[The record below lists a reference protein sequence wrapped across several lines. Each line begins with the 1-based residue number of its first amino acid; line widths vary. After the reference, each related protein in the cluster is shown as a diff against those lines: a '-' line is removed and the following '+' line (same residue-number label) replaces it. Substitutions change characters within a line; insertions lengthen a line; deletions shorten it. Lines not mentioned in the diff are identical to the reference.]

1 MHKYFAYKA
10 CNTLIDLIIDYFKST
25 ISLISRNIRYIAR
38 YVLALVINYGI
49 ALMYMTD
56 LYVSTALDLITLTYL
71 NK

>member
-10 CNTLIDLIIDYFKST
+10 CNTLINFIIDYLKST

-56 LYVSTALDLITLTYL
+56 LYVSTALDLISLTYF